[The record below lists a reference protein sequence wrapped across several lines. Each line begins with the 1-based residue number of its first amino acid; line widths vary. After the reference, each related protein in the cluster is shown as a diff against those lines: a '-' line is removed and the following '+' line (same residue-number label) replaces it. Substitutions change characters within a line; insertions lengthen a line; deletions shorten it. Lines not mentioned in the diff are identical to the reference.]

1 MSISDYWVDAIKAK
15 NQFNL
20 DIVDLDDVIN
30 QDAVIIAVAHEQ
42 YKNFTKIDFNRML
55 KPNGVLVDVKSLY
68 KKGFL
73 FENNI
78 RHWRL

>member
-1 MSISDYWVDAIKAK
+1 M
-15 NQFNL
+15 
-20 DIVDLDDVIN
+20 DLDDVIN

-42 YKNFTKIDFNRML
+42 YKNFTKIDFNRMI

-68 KKGFL
+68 MKGFL
-73 FENNI
+73 FDNNI